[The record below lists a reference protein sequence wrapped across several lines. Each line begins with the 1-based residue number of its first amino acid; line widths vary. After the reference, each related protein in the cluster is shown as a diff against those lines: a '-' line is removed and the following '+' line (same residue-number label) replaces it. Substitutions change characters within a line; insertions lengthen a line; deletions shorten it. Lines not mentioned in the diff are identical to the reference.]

1 MINENNFYLNSKKF
15 KKNINKTQNIF
26 QSFKK
31 DFKEFKIP
39 ILNSYQKDYI
49 FDFTPNLINKF
60 SKFNN
65 IVIVG
70 MGGSI
75 LGTKSIYSFFKK
87 KIKTN
92 IFFLDNLDIN
102 SNFKKIKNLKKTCF
116 IIVSKSGNTI
126 ETISNLSLIFS
137 KSLFQN
143 KLIIITESKNNALMN
158 IASKFNAEVIEH
170 KDFLGGRYSV
180 LSEVGM
186 LPAALMKLNIKK
198 FRNLENLI
206 NNKKF
211 NSFLIKSVASIHTLN
226 SQGVKN
232 SVILN
237 YDTRLNDLSMW
248 YQQLTAESL
257 GKKGKGITPTIST
270 MPKDNHSL
278 LQLYLDGPKDKFF
291 TFLNTFQ
298 KKNDQKINNSAIPK
312 NMDFLK
318 NKKITSIVN
327 AQSEATKKVFKLK
340 KIPFRSFIFNKN
352 DEKELGLIFT
362 YFVLETILLANL
374 MKINPFDQPAVEQI
388 KTETKKILLR

>member
-1 MINENNFYLNSKKF
+1 MINKNNFYLNSKKF
-15 KKNINKTQNIF
+15 KKNLNKTQKIF

-31 DFKEFKIP
+31 DFKDFKIP
-39 ILNSYQKDYI
+39 LLNSYQKDYA

-60 SKFNN
+60 SKFDN

-75 LGTKSIYSFFKK
+75 LGTKSIYSFFEK
-87 KIKTN
+87 KIKKN
-92 IFFLDNLDIN
+92 IFFFDNLDIN
-102 SNFKKIKNLKKTCF
+102 LNLKEIKNLKKTCF

-143 KLIIITESKNNALMN
+143 KLIIITEIKNNALMN
-158 IASKFNAEVIEH
+158 IAGKFNAEVIEH
-170 KDFLGGRYSV
+170 RDFLSGRYSV

-211 NSFLIKSVASIHTLN
+211 TSFLITSVASIHTLYA
-226 SQGVKN
+226 QGVKN

-257 GKKGKGITPTIST
+257 GKKGKGITPTISM

-298 KKNDQKINNSAIPK
+298 KQNNQKINNTTIPK
-312 NMDFLK
+312 NMNFLK
-318 NKKITSIVN
+318 NKKIESIVN
-327 AQSEATKKVFKLK
+327 AQFEATKKIFKLK

-374 MKINPFDQPAVEQI
+374 MRINPFDQPAVEQI
-388 KTETKKILLR
+388 KIETKKILSR

>member
-1 MINENNFYLNSKKF
+1 MINKNNFHLNSKKF
-15 KKNINKTQNIF
+15 KKNLNKTQNIF
-26 QSFKK
+26 QSLKK
-31 DFKEFKIP
+31 DFKGLKIP
-39 ILNSYQKDYI
+39 ILNSYQKDYV
-49 FDFTPNLINKF
+49 FDFTQKLINKF
-60 SKFNN
+60 SKFDN

-75 LGTKSIYSFFKK
+75 LGTKSIYSFLKK
-87 KIKTN
+87 KIKKN

-102 SNFKKIKNLKKTCF
+102 LNFKKIKNLKKACF

-143 KLIIITESKNNALMN
+143 KMIIITEIKNNALMN

-170 KDFLGGRYSV
+170 RDFLSGRYSV

-186 LPAALMKLNIKK
+186 LPAALMKLNITK

-211 NSFLIKSVASIHTLN
+211 TSFLIKSVASIHTLN
-226 SQGVKN
+226 AQGVKN

-257 GKKGKGITPTIST
+257 SKKGKGITPTIST

-278 LQLYLDGPKDKFF
+278 LQLYLDGPRDKFF

-298 KKNDQKINNSAIPK
+298 KKNNQKINNKTIPK
-312 NMDFLK
+312 SMNFLK
-318 NKKITSIVN
+318 NKKIESIVN
-327 AQSEATKKVFKLK
+327 AQSEATKKIFKLK

-352 DEKELGLIFT
+352 DEKELGSIFT
-362 YFVLETILLANL
+362 YFVLETMLLANL

-388 KTETKKILLR
+388 KTEAKKTLLR

>member
-1 MINENNFYLNSKKF
+1 MINKNNFHLNSKKF
-15 KKNINKTQNIF
+15 KKNLNKTQNIF
-26 QSFKK
+26 QSLKK
-31 DFKEFKIP
+31 DFKGLKIP
-39 ILNSYQKDYI
+39 ILNSYQKDYV
-49 FDFTPNLINKF
+49 FDFTQNLINKF
-60 SKFNN
+60 SKFDN

-75 LGTKSIYSFFKK
+75 LGTKSIYSFLKK
-87 KIKTN
+87 KIKKN

-102 SNFKKIKNLKKTCF
+102 LNFKKIKNLKKACF

-143 KLIIITESKNNALMN
+143 KMIIITEIKNNALMN

-170 KDFLGGRYSV
+170 RDFLSGRYSV

-186 LPAALMKLNIKK
+186 LPAALMKLNITK

-211 NSFLIKSVASIHTLN
+211 TSFLIKSVASIHTLN
-226 SQGVKN
+226 AQGVKN

-257 GKKGKGITPTIST
+257 SKKGKGITPTIST

-278 LQLYLDGPKDKFF
+278 LQLYLDGPRDKFF

-298 KKNDQKINNSAIPK
+298 KKNNQKINNKTIPK
-312 NMDFLK
+312 SMNFLK
-318 NKKITSIVN
+318 NKKIESIVN
-327 AQSEATKKVFKLK
+327 AQSEATKKIFKLK

-352 DEKELGLIFT
+352 DEKELGSIFT
-362 YFVLETILLANL
+362 YFVLETMLLANL

-388 KTETKKILLR
+388 KTEAKKTLLR

>member
-1 MINENNFYLNSKKF
+1 MINKNNFHLNSKKF
-15 KKNINKTQNIF
+15 KKNLNKTQNIF
-26 QSFKK
+26 QSLKK
-31 DFKEFKIP
+31 DFKGLKIP
-39 ILNSYQKDYI
+39 ILNSYQKDYV
-49 FDFTPNLINKF
+49 FDFTQNLINKF
-60 SKFNN
+60 SKFDN

-75 LGTKSIYSFFKK
+75 LGTKSIYSFLKK
-87 KIKTN
+87 KIKKN

-102 SNFKKIKNLKKTCF
+102 LNFKKIKNLKKACF

-143 KLIIITESKNNALMN
+143 KMIIITEIKINALMN

-170 KDFLGGRYSV
+170 RDFLSGRYSV

-186 LPAALMKLNIKK
+186 LPAALMKLNITK

-211 NSFLIKSVASIHTLN
+211 TSFLIKSVASIHTLN
-226 SQGVKN
+226 TQGVKN

-257 GKKGKGITPTIST
+257 SKKGKGITPTIST

-278 LQLYLDGPKDKFF
+278 LQLYLDGPRDKFF

-298 KKNDQKINNSAIPK
+298 KKNNQKINNKTIPK
-312 NMDFLK
+312 SMNFLK
-318 NKKITSIVN
+318 NKKIESIVN
-327 AQSEATKKVFKLK
+327 AQSEATKKIFKLK

-352 DEKELGLIFT
+352 DEKELGSIFT
-362 YFVLETILLANL
+362 YFVLETMLLANL

-388 KTETKKILLR
+388 KTEAKKTLLR